1 MEKKEREKDVLS
13 LAGRRVDEFS
23 YIPVEHQSKG
33 IQCAA
38 GHTDLKSLWL
48 VVTNLW
54 KIIKAIMVNVMS

>member
-1 MEKKEREKDVLS
+1 MS

-23 YIPVEHQSKG
+23 YMPVEHQSKG

-48 VVTNLW
+48 VVANLW
-54 KIIKAIMVNVMS
+54 KIIKAIVVNVMS